1 VPTRGVKGWCKV
13 NDSDSVAFVR
23 EAGSSAAGPTVLCLH
38 SNASSSGQWRS
49 LMELLAPRFRVLAP
63 DQLGAGRSPP
73 WPPGKGSGDG
83 RLDDEVAL
91 LAPVL
96 DRIPGRFHLVGH
108 SYGGALAMRLALSQP
123 GRVLSLV
130 MFEPTLFALLEQQ
143 QPGGAA
149 AAGIARAAGAA
160 AQAVALG
167 DLDSAGRV
175 FIDYWMGDGTWQ
187 AMPAER
193 RSTTADAMRPI
204 GTWAQALFAETAT
217 LNDIARLPMPVM
229 LMGGSRSQASAR
241 EVLRLLR
248 QALPQ
253 ARAVTLPDVGHMG
266 PVTHAEAVNREIEAF
281 LLTQPG

>member
-1 VPTRGVKGWCKV
+1 V

-96 DRIPGRFHLVGH
+96 DRMPGRFHLVGH

>member
-1 VPTRGVKGWCKV
+1 V
-13 NDSDSVAFVR
+13 NDSDSVTFVR

-193 RSTTADAMRPI
+193 RSSTADAMRPI

>member
-1 VPTRGVKGWCKV
+1 M

-73 WPPGKGSGDG
+73 WPPGKDSGDG

-96 DRIPGRFHLVGH
+96 DRMPGRFHLVGH

-193 RSTTADAMRPI
+193 RSSTADAMRPI
-204 GTWAQALFAETAT
+204 GTWAQALFAETAR

>member
-1 VPTRGVKGWCKV
+1 M
-13 NDSDSVAFVR
+13 NDSDKSVAFVR

-193 RSTTADAMRPI
+193 RSSTADAMRPI

>member
-1 VPTRGVKGWCKV
+1 M
-13 NDSDSVAFVR
+13 NDSDSVTFVR

-193 RSTTADAMRPI
+193 RSSTADAMRPI

>member
-1 VPTRGVKGWCKV
+1 V

-193 RSTTADAMRPI
+193 RSSTADAMRPI
-204 GTWAQALFAETAT
+204 GTWAQALFAETAR

>member
-1 VPTRGVKGWCKV
+1 M
-13 NDSDSVAFVR
+13 NDSDSVTFVR

-96 DRIPGRFHLVGH
+96 DRMPGRFHLVGH

-193 RSTTADAMRPI
+193 RSSTADAMRPI

>member
-1 VPTRGVKGWCKV
+1 V
-13 NDSDSVAFVR
+13 NDSDSVTFVR

-96 DRIPGRFHLVGH
+96 DRMPGRFHLVGH

-193 RSTTADAMRPI
+193 RSSTADAMRPI

>member
-1 VPTRGVKGWCKV
+1 M

-96 DRIPGRFHLVGH
+96 DRMPGRFHLVGH

>member
-1 VPTRGVKGWCKV
+1 V

-193 RSTTADAMRPI
+193 RSSTADAMRPI

>member
-1 VPTRGVKGWCKV
+1 V

-96 DRIPGRFHLVGH
+96 DRMPGRFHLVGH

-193 RSTTADAMRPI
+193 RSSTADAMRPI
-204 GTWAQALFAETAT
+204 GTWAQALFAETAR

>member
-1 VPTRGVKGWCKV
+1 V
-13 NDSDSVAFVR
+13 NDSDSVTFVR

-96 DRIPGRFHLVGH
+96 DRMPGRFHLVGH

>member
-1 VPTRGVKGWCKV
+1 M

-96 DRIPGRFHLVGH
+96 DRMPGRFHLVGH

-193 RSTTADAMRPI
+193 RSSTADAMRPI

>member
-1 VPTRGVKGWCKV
+1 M
-13 NDSDSVAFVR
+13 NDSDSVTFVR

-73 WPPGKGSGDG
+73 WPPGKDSGDG

-96 DRIPGRFHLVGH
+96 DRMPGRFHLVGH

-193 RSTTADAMRPI
+193 RSSTADAMRPI

>member
-1 VPTRGVKGWCKV
+1 M

-193 RSTTADAMRPI
+193 RSSTADAMRPI

>member
-1 VPTRGVKGWCKV
+1 V

-73 WPPGKGSGDG
+73 WPPGKDSGDG

-96 DRIPGRFHLVGH
+96 DRMPGRFHLVGH

-193 RSTTADAMRPI
+193 RSSTADAMRPI

>member
-1 VPTRGVKGWCKV
+1 M

-73 WPPGKGSGDG
+73 WPPGKDSGDG

-96 DRIPGRFHLVGH
+96 DRMPGRFHLVGH

-193 RSTTADAMRPI
+193 RSSTADAMRPI